1 MGALEKNQYMKCI
14 NAWGGKVKRE
24 FDFIIGRTKE
34 VITSILYI
42 VQCTYMTGNARWRS
56 QRPRYKAAVHV
67 SDFDTFVPALDF
79 RSRYNDISF
88 I

>member
-1 MGALEKNQYMKCI
+1 MAIAEIIWQNDRVI

-42 VQCTYMTGNARWRS
+42 V
-56 QRPRYKAAVHV
+56 H
-67 SDFDTFVPALDF
+67 
-79 RSRYNDISF
+79 I
-88 I
+88 

>member
-42 VQCTYMTGNARWRS
+42 VHIWRGT
-56 QRPRYKAAVHV
+56 PGDAA
-67 SDFDTFVPALDF
+67 DVPATKLPSTY
-79 RSRYNDISF
+79 RILTLSF
-88 I
+88 PL

>member
-24 FDFIIGRTKE
+24 FDFIIGQTKE

-42 VQCTYMTGNARWRS
+42 V
-56 QRPRYKAAVHV
+56 H
-67 SDFDTFVPALDF
+67 
-79 RSRYNDISF
+79 I
-88 I
+88 